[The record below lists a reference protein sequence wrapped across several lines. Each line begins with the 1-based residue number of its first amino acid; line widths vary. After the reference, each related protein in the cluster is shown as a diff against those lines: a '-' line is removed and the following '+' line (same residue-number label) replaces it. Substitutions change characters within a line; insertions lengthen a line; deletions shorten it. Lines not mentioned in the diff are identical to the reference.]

1 MSISLALKARRP
13 EKVPEKSNFS
23 ATCSLLSQYLKE
35 KGSLGDLNLR
45 IKGNGET
52 HRTTVTVN
60 LLSSL
65 ETPPAAKDVEQAP
78 SAGLFPLGD
87 TKTDSSETESVV
99 SESGQMTIFYAGRV
113 IVFDNFTAEKAKKV
127 MDLASKTT
135 NNNNNSNNNNVSSA
149 QSAPAPAAPLHGL
162 RDHLDVPSRAIAS
175 GDYLFYFLFF
185 LSHLPIAR
193 KASLHR
199 FLEKRKDRITS
210 KAPYQT
216 SSPSVPPPT
225 KLEEKKP
232 WLGLASQGV

>member
-1 MSISLALKARRP
+1 MSISSALKARRP
-13 EKVPEKSNFS
+13 EKVPEKTNFS
-23 ATCSLLSQYLKE
+23 VTCSLLSQYLKE

-52 HRTTVTVN
+52 HRTTVTAN

-65 ETPPAAKDVEQAP
+65 ETPP

-99 SESGQMTIFYAGRV
+99 PERGQMTIFYAGRV

-127 MDLASKTT
+127 MDLASKAT
-135 NNNNNSNNNNVSSA
+135 NNSNNNNNNVSSA

-162 RDHLDVPSRAIAS
+162 RDNLDVPPRAIAS
-175 GDYLFYFLFF
+175 D
-185 LSHLPIAR
+185 LPIAR

-216 SSPSVPPPT
+216 SSPSVSPPT

>member
-1 MSISLALKARRP
+1 MSISSALKARRP
-13 EKVPEKSNFS
+13 EKVPEKTNFS
-23 ATCSLLSQYLKE
+23 VTCSLLSQYLKE
-35 KGSLGDLNLR
+35 KGRLGDLNLR
-45 IKGNGET
+45 IKGNGEAN
-52 HRTTVTVN
+52 RTTVTAN

-65 ETPPAAKDVEQAP
+65 ETPPAAKDVGQAP
-78 SAGLFPLGD
+78 SAGLFPLFD

-99 SESGQMTIFYAGRV
+99 PESGQMTIFYAGRV

-127 MDLASKTT
+127 MDLASKAT
-135 NNNNNSNNNNVSSA
+135 NNSNNNNVSSA

-162 RDHLDVPSRAIAS
+162 RDPLDVPPRAIAS
-175 GDYLFYFLFF
+175 D
-185 LSHLPIAR
+185 LPIAR

-216 SSPSVPPPT
+216 SSPSVSPPT